1 MFTHYELTASIE
13 THLQALCTQIGSR
26 PVGSAKNQK
35 AQLYLAR
42 RLADAGLDVEQQMF
56 YCLDWQPQEIRLTLA
71 GQALA
76 AQINPFSPACN
87 VTASYVLAG
96 NLDELAAQDFTGKI
110 VVLHGD
116 LSKEPLMPKNFTFYN
131 PEEHQQIIKL
141 LETKQPKAILA
152 VSPKDS
158 NPAPIIGDGDF
169 RIPSATVPA
178 TTGKT
183 LLEQQ
188 GHPLTLQIQSTN
200 RLSAGANV
208 IGRQNGDNPKKIVLC
223 AHYDTKPG
231 TPGAIDNASGVAAV
245 LALAQLVKTMI
256 FPFDLELIAFN
267 GEDYYS
273 IPGQMMYLQRYASE
287 FPRIALVINIDGVGA
302 KDQNTSVALFACPE
316 QLEQQ
321 IVAIQANYPGIIRVE
336 PWPQGDHS
344 LFATQGVPSVAF
356 SSTGA
361 QALLETVIHTA
372 QDTLE
377 GIAPEK
383 IAEMAF
389 FVRDLITELSSQ

>member
-1 MFTHYELTASIE
+1 MLTLPQLTACIK
-13 THLQALCTQIGSR
+13 THLQELCTQIGSR

-42 RLADAGLDVEQQMF
+42 RFADAGLEVEQQMF
-56 YCLDWQPQEIRLTLA
+56 YCLDWQPQEIHLTLA

-87 VTASYVLAG
+87 VTAPYVLAG
-96 NLDELAAQDFTGKI
+96 NLDELAAQDFSGKI

-131 PEEHQQIIKL
+131 PEEHQQIIRL

-158 NPAPIIGDGDF
+158 NPAPIIDDGDF
-169 RIPSATVPA
+169 HIPSATVPA
-178 TTGKT
+178 ATGKT

-208 IGRQNGDNPKKIVLC
+208 IGRRNGNNAKKIVIC

-245 LALAQLVKTMI
+245 LTLTQLLKAAALKN
-256 FPFDLELIAFN
+256 DLELIAFN
-267 GEDYYS
+267 GEEYYS
-273 IPGQMMYLQRYASE
+273 IPGQILYLQRYTSD
-287 FPRIALVINIDGVGA
+287 FPRIVLVINIDGVGA

-321 IVAIQANYPGIIRVE
+321 IAEIQANYPGIVRVE
-336 PWPQGDHS
+336 PWPQGDHL
-344 LFATQGVPSVAF
+344 LFAMQGVPSVAF

-361 QALLETVIHTA
+361 QALLETIIHTA
-372 QDTLE
+372 QDTVE

-383 IAEMAF
+383 IAETVF
-389 FVRDLITELSSQ
+389 FMRDLITELS